1 MTLDKKKRSLNEQ
14 TSLPRPTVEYPMNP
28 AHPTEATMRGVLCNP
43 IYVGIP
49 PFSRRVSNEAWIKAA
64 VELIKEEGIEQFL
77 VNMLYVLRLS
87 MVDVA
92 PLQSIPFAY
101 DGPWPDDADAEFS
114 LGEQEEEVEMTM
126 CSHDGLPMI
135 PVLGEGMVCV
145 GAYLLAHLRDAQIT
159 DLLTDP
165 FLTLV
170 FQNGHTLPLLC
181 PECSESLH
189 IESENELL
197 EQITGLSVVSVEW
210 NSGEEHDESAALLL
224 IVGKSGDESTYHTL
238 PIHLASVFGLT
249 CPESRVWHEGD

>member
-28 AHPTEATMRGVLCNP
+28 AHPTEATMRGLLCNP

-49 PFSRRVSNEAWIKAA
+49 PFSRRVSNEAWIKTAL
-64 VELIKEEGIEQFL
+64 ELIKEEGIEQFL

-92 PLQSIPFAY
+92 PLQSIPFVY
-101 DGPWPDDADAEFS
+101 DGLWPDDADAEFS
-114 LGEQEEEVEMTM
+114 LEEEKLEMTM

-135 PVLGEGMVCV
+135 PVLGEGTVCIR
-145 GAYLLAHLRDAQIT
+145 AYLLDHLREAQII
-159 DLLTDP
+159 DLLTKP

-181 PECSESLH
+181 PECGESLH
-189 IESENELL
+189 VENENDLL
-197 EQITGLSVVSVEW
+197 EQITGLSVVNVEW
-210 NSGEEHDESAALLL
+210 NRGEEHDERAALLL
-224 IVGKSGDESTYHTL
+224 IVGKSRDESTYYTL
-238 PIHLASVFGLT
+238 PIHLDSVFGLT
-249 CPESRVWHEGD
+249 CPESRVWHARD